1 MKQNLRTQFYKI
13 CVICGLLKIC
23 ANLREMK
30 SYETKPAYCLK
41 SKTAL
46 KIMKLNN
53 ISRRFELQN
62 SNPLKQILPRIS
74 HTRQNFEP

>member
-30 SYETKPAYCLK
+30 SYETKPACCLK

-46 KIMKLNN
+46 TNGQ
-53 ISRRFELQN
+53 S
-62 SNPLKQILPRIS
+62 
-74 HTRQNFEP
+74 RQNIQTAVFPHLRSQTPYIAEP